1 MSIRLDSDLRRDKI
15 LHAALAVFARYG
27 FKRASMEDVATEAG
41 ISRPALYQS
50 YENKAAIFAALAVA
64 LGQASCD
71 AAEASWPA
79 DMAFEEG
86 LAAAGLA
93 LHGLSWQAIH
103 VSPHGAELMA
113 TNSTLVGDV
122 VAAIDSRMQALVE
135 ARLTNSVPPALQA
148 LQARAITAALHGLK
162 SQATSYDDLAALIT
176 QFARLI
182 GAGLHLSTPA

>member
-1 MSIRLDSDLRRDKI
+1 MSIRLDGDPRRDKI

-27 FKRASMEDVATEAG
+27 FKRASMEDVAGEAG

-64 LGQASCD
+64 LGRSSCD
-71 AAEASWPA
+71 AAEGAWPA
-79 DMAFEEG
+79 DMPFAQG

-93 LHGLSWQAIH
+93 LHGLSWQTIH
-103 VSPHGAELMA
+103 TSPHGAELMA
-113 TNSTLVGDV
+113 TNSALVGDV

-135 ARLTNSVPPALQA
+135 ARLTNRVPPALQA
-148 LQARAITAALHGLK
+148 FQARAITAALHGLK
-162 SQATSYDDLAALIT
+162 SQATSYEDLAALIT

-182 GAGLHLSTPA
+182 GAGLPLATPA